1 MASSSATLLKS
12 YDPKVSKRLKVL
24 FRQLPRLEEPFK
36 FFKHIYYAYQLWL
49 DSISN
54 ILSVESPSEDL
65 FDRMEW
71 ALSSY
76 LFAAN
81 AAIDHLKNHY
91 ESSGLGKSLI
101 DSRVALC
108 KKVSKEFAFG
118 QALRHY
124 VTHTATPISRRTSSV
139 NLSKRHV
146 GIIFNKVDAEKDDK
160 KRNHQAWKNVL
171 PLLPEKIDLPDYLK
185 DHYTVTMNS
194 IGGYFYLV
202 DVLPSVKE
210 LLELLDLPPDVDKS
224 DSVLLLIEKTL
235 QGDQAGPSR
244 NVGLIANCSGLL
256 REFEFLLSVFVLPK
270 SALVSSP

>member
-12 YDPKVSKRLKVL
+12 YEPEISKQLKVL
-24 FRQLPRLEEPFK
+24 FHQLPRLEEPFR

-91 ESSGLGKSLI
+91 EISRLGKEVI

-108 KKVSKEFAFG
+108 KKVSKEFSFG

-124 VTHTATPISRRTSSV
+124 VTHTATPISHKTSNV
-139 NLSKRHV
+139 NLSKRQV
-146 GIIFNKVDAEKDDK
+146 GIIFLKADAKKDDE

-171 PLLPEKIDLPDYLK
+171 PLLPPKIDLPEWLK
-185 DHYTVTMNS
+185 GHYTVTMNS
-194 IGGYFYLV
+194 IGGHFFSMV
-202 DVLPSVKE
+202 MLPSVKE
-210 LLELLDLPPDVDKS
+210 LLNLLNLPSDVDNS
-224 DSVLLLIEKTL
+224 DSVLLLIEKPL
-235 QGDQAGPSR
+235 QADQPGPTR
-244 NVGLIANCSGLL
+244 NVGLIADCSGLL
-256 REFEFLLSVFVLPK
+256 RKFEFLLSVFVLPK
-270 SALVSSP
+270 SALEFP